1 MVIDI
6 KDDYGN
12 VTLNLNSDN
21 ELINEMT
28 VDMIDAEELMNVLEE
43 NNIYPIARIVVFKDT
58 LLAKQKPEWSFTRSD
73 GNLWSNN
80 KGDSFVNPYLTEVW
94 DYNLEIAT
102 QAENLGLKKFNLT
115 MYASQKALKNTIK
128 N

>member
-43 NNIYPIARIVVFKDT
+43 NNIYPIARIVVLKILY
-58 LLAKQKPEWSFTRSD
+58 LL
-73 GNLWSNN
+73 N
-80 KGDSFVNPYLTEVW
+80 KT
-94 DYNLEIAT
+94 
-102 QAENLGLKKFNLT
+102 
-115 MYASQKALKNTIK
+115 
-128 N
+128 